1 MTRLKRLCLFEWISA
16 FAAASKRDAQKRA
29 RALSPAP
36 LGAVSAG
43 SKEGAAALLQG
54 LLLTQSSSQTHRSS
68 CKATVAA
75 QRPQACFVGESPGQ
89 PPWEGSLSRH

>member
-54 LLLTQSSSQTHRSS
+54 LLLTQSSSQNTPVFLQGYCCS
-68 CKATVAA
+68 AA
-75 QRPQACFVGESPGQ
+75 SASLFCWKKSRPAALGGKS
-89 PPWEGSLSRH
+89 